1 MATQIPYIDLHTH
14 RNYPVKEGATLSIKN
29 ITLNHSEIIS
39 EADCSVG
46 LHPWYI
52 NENTEHDLGL
62 MVDALALSQVLA
74 IGECGMDKNIA
85 TPLADQQPVFDQQV
99 GLAKTYRKPLIIHCV
114 RAFQEIVGCLKKVN
128 FSEAVVF
135 HGYRKNWTLAQQLI
149 DQGYYLSIGKHC
161 LNGSQDELLENISL
175 SHLFLET
182 DTDTTVEIATLY
194 RYVAQIRSI
203 ELEEL
208 KRVLYQ
214 NYKNVFNK

>member
-1 MATQIPYIDLHTH
+1 
-14 RNYPVKEGATLSIKN
+14 VKERATLSIKN

-52 NENTEHDLGL
+52 NENTERDLGL
-62 MVDALALSQVLA
+62 MVDALGLSQVLA
-74 IGECGMDKNIA
+74 IGECGMDKNIS
-85 TPLADQQPVFDQQV
+85 TPFADQQPVFDQQV
-99 GLAKTYRKPLIIHCV
+99 RLAKTYRKPLIIHCV

>member
-1 MATQIPYIDLHTH
+1 
-14 RNYPVKEGATLSIKN
+14 
-29 ITLNHSEIIS
+29 
-39 EADCSVG
+39 
-46 LHPWYI
+46 
-52 NENTEHDLGL
+52 
-62 MVDALALSQVLA
+62 
-74 IGECGMDKNIA
+74 
-85 TPLADQQPVFDQQV
+85 
-99 GLAKTYRKPLIIHCV
+99 
-114 RAFQEIVGCLKKVN
+114 VN

-135 HGYRKNWTLAQQLI
+135 HGYRKNLTLAQQLI

>member
-1 MATQIPYIDLHTH
+1 LKAQIPYIDLHTH
-14 RNYPVKEGATLSIKN
+14 RNYPVDAHAILSIKN
-29 ITLNHSEIIS
+29 VVLNHSETIT

-85 TPLADQQPVFDQQV
+85 TPIADQEPVFDQQIR
-99 GLAKTYRKPLIIHCV
+99 LAQRYQKPLIIHCV
-114 RAFQEIVGCLKKVN
+114 RAFQEIVGCLKKAN
-128 FSEAVVF
+128 FSGAVVF

-149 DQGYYLSIGKHC
+149 DRGYYLSIGKHC
-161 LNGSQDELLENISL
+161 LNGSQDELLQHISL
-175 SHLFLET
+175 EYLFLET
-182 DTDTTVEIATLY
+182 DTDATADIATLY
-194 RYVAQIRSI
+194 RYVAQLRSI

-208 KRVLYQ
+208 KQTLYQ
-214 NYKNVFNK
+214 NYKNVFRK